1 MTHECAKIA
10 ENNTHVS
17 LHIPVPTL
25 VQSTPPPPDLLHMDK
40 GLKVGE
46 HIMC

>member
-17 LHIPVPTL
+17 LHIPVPTF
-25 VQSTPPPPDLLHMDK
+25 VQSTPPPQIYCTWTK
-40 GLKVGE
+40 VLKLE
-46 HIMC
+46 NI